1 MSGGVAGGFL
11 KTLSRAPKMGGC
23 RGASHQKKLDVSGS
37 DSEKTSHIG
46 SFLQLLGVHAGLNW
60 EK

>member
-1 MSGGVAGGFL
+1 MSGGVAGGFW
-11 KTLSRAPKMGGC
+11 RPCPEPQRWEGVV
-23 RGASHQKKLDVSGS
+23 GASHQEKLDVSGS

-46 SFLQLLGVHAGLNW
+46 GFLQLLGVYAGLNW